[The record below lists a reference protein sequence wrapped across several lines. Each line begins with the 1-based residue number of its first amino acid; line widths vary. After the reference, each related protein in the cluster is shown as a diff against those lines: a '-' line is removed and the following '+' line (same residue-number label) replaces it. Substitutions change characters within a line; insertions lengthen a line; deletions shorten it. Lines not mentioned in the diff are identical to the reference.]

1 MSAANTAS
9 IPIDDD
15 SQQRERLHEAAA
27 DGDLPEVQR
36 LAASGAPLE
45 AFDSQ
50 NCTPLHHAAAQGHC
64 AVALWL
70 LEHGADV
77 NAHDEQAIGET
88 ALCLAVKAGHVEMAE
103 LLLSRG
109 ADPDIPGWVGLTA
122 RLRAQRLPGDAGR
135 SIAALIEKYRPSKA
149 ASGRRR

>member
-1 MSAANTAS
+1 VG
-9 IPIDDD
+9 I
-15 SQQRERLHEAAA
+15 EAAA

-36 LAASGAPLE
+36 LVASGAALD
-45 AFDSQ
+45 AFDGE

-70 LEHGADV
+70 LENGADV

-88 ALCLAVKAGHVEMAE
+88 ALCLAVKAGRAEMAE
-103 LLLSRG
+103 LLLTRG

-122 RLRAQRLPGDAGR
+122 RLRAQRRAGDEGR
-135 SIAALIEKYRPSKA
+135 TISALIEKYRPSKA
-149 ASGRRR
+149 APGTRR